1 MIDNYENKVSVLNAF
16 SSITG
21 NNWCVYDRGEIYYV
35 DGDGYEQTV
44 DDNLISQIH
53 SLTSFDDWYIKE
65 LLVDI
70 SE

>member
-1 MIDNYENKVSVLNAF
+1 MIDNYENKVSVLDAF

-44 DDNLISQIH
+44 DDNLISKIRT
-53 SLTSFDDWYIKE
+53 LCAFEDWYIKE